1 MLKCC
6 SFLDF
11 GHFSRDRPHDA
22 EKLARWDQKW
32 RQVGHLSLKLA
43 KMKPKSSRN
52 GAPDATRFAPLVIL
66 APGGRPGAPNHAWSP
81 TFQGSDI
88 LSEPILDQIFIMLL
102 QFFSNFQH
110 RFCTVAALRAQIFFR
125 CRFVPMGCLPVA
137 SHLLVACVRAHV
149 VVSRR
154 NFQTG

>member
-1 MLKCC
+1 MQKNRQ
-6 SFLDF
+6 D
-11 GHFSRDRPHDA
+11 GIKNGV
-22 EKLARWDQKW
+22 KLAILVSSWPILAQTW
-32 RQVGHLSLKLA
+32 LYLGAFLTPLGA

-52 GAPDATRFAPLVIL
+52 GAPDATRLAPLVIL
-66 APGGRPGAPNHAWSP
+66 APGGRPGAPNHSWSP

-88 LSEPILDQIFIMLL
+88 LFEPVLDQIFIMLL

-137 SHLLVACVRAHV
+137 SHLLVTCVRAHV